1 MTRRNAKNLIRQALL
16 ELLEERSLDQI
27 DVQDIAAQAGL
38 SRQTFYYN
46 FRNKKDLIDWILHCN
61 AELAVAAFRSTHDIN
76 SYVCVAF
83 GEAVKDRALYMSI
96 NNTHNGSYTQL
107 LRNGVLSCAQIML
120 SLTDRQVIEN
130 EFNDSLLVFKCA
142 AGGLMQHWVENGM
155 RQSPQQMADILC
167 ANMPPLAAEFFR
179 YTPRESS
186 PDLPEPS
193 AQWAS

>member
-16 ELLEERSLDQI
+16 ELLEDHNLDQI
-27 DVQDIAAQAGL
+27 DVQDIAAQTGL

-46 FRNKKDLIDWILHCN
+46 FRNKKDLVDWILHCN
-61 AELAVAAFRSTHDIN
+61 AELAIAAFRSTHDIN
-76 SYVCVAF
+76 NYACVAF
-83 GEAVKDRALYMSI
+83 GEAAKDRALYI
-96 NNTHNGSYTQL
+96 NIHSTHSGSYTQL

-120 SLTDRQVIEN
+120 TLTERQVIEN

-179 YTPRESS
+179 YHPRETS
-186 PDLPEPS
+186 PDLPEHNTS
-193 AQWAS
+193 WAS